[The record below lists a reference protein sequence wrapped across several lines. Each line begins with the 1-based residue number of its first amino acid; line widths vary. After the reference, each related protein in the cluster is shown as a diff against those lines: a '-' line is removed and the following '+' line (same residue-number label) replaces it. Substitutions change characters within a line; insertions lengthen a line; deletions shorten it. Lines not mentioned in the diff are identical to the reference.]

1 MKKKN
6 QYHTNARA
14 RGHARSHSEYAHTR
28 LCFLT
33 DSSSLASVGVW
44 VMISFREVQKGL
56 IYQQVAAS
64 SQARICHNKE
74 VETIKPY
81 KKIQH
86 GANYNVKSY
95 LRWL

>member
-1 MKKKN
+1 MKMKKKIN
-6 QYHTNARA
+6 T
-14 RGHARSHSEYAHTR
+14 AHTHNHTHTHIR
-28 LCFLT
+28 LCFHT

-44 VMISFREVQKGL
+44 VMISIREVQKGL

-86 GANYNVKSY
+86 SANYDAKSY
-95 LRWL
+95 LR